1 MHKDILH
8 LYQGKTYYDAIE
20 NEYNCCDEYD
30 SSEPGRPLVDDDDLF
45 WGGND
50 VVMNQA
56 DDDRILSA
64 WIPSPDVEIS
74 DSWNNSVEAPN
85 PLSPDNFIAE
95 VHCILFFYFG
105 YTPVIPV
112 PTFPNPVLETETK
125 SGGLCDSSGFP
136 GRIISIQHLKSLPLP
151 PSLSVY
157 VPRGHLSLQMN
168 GILAGT
174 IINPFFF
181 LHIWRQYAMLVRAF
195 LCLICTVLWEKKKID
210 SQDSIT
216 CTPSVLI
223 GLVIW
228 WVWSGMLFAG
238 EWHPISHIATVNH
251 FDLISHL

>member
-95 VHCILFFYFG
+95 VHCTLFFYFG

-136 GRIISIQHLKSLPLP
+136 GRIISIQHLRPLKSLPLP

-195 LCLICTVLWEKKKID
+195 LCLICTVLWGKKKNWQ
-210 SQDSIT
+210 SRQHHMHS
-216 CTPSVLI
+216 
-223 GLVIW
+223 
-228 WVWSGMLFAG
+228 
-238 EWHPISHIATVNH
+238 
-251 FDLISHL
+251 